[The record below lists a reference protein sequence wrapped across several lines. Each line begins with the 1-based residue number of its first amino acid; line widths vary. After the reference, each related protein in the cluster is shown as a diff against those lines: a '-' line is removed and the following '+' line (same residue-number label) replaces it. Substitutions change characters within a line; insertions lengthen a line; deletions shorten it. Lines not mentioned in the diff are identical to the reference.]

1 MDPLQVLFFS
11 IPILMALGAAVGIA
25 AFGGAV
31 IGRPIVPLLLY
42 ISIFFV
48 FAQSSY
54 GSLEIERSNPVYAR
68 GTGQVFFPLLYWG
81 LLLILAWTWLGR
93 AFSHEKSSPMPAVL
107 GWLLAWLGLLVAHVV
122 VGALTG
128 VEIADAL
135 SASGFVGVVWMAP
148 LVLLMVWAGA
158 SRKPVSLG
166 LLTRLLVLAALA
178 KAAFGLGR
186 WAFFG
191 GDPANIYANAE
202 KLSIRLTYF
211 DIADNLVCVLG
222 MAAALSLLLVK
233 RSDKRSA
240 PWNWIYIFT
249 VVASLACIMLSY
261 RRTAWGGVVL
271 VMIYFF
277 MRMQAR
283 WRVPVLMVGVPLLL
297 VGLGIVI
304 GQRLNWRAG
313 ANPFDKFFFDLVSS
327 GSGAQGTRVL
337 ELRLAWEAF
346 TSSPIVGIG
355 SWGKYASSKLI
366 PWQDPA
372 SAGGFLHSG
381 LLHLTMKAGLVG
393 LFLTGGLLWAFV
405 RQARSVAAASTAEAR
420 ALVMAGVAGLLFM
433 TPDFLFGTPIGQVRT
448 MQLVALCLGLPCL
461 VAAVQWALA
470 RPVGERAP
478 NTLPMGNYRR
488 PLGVG

>member
-11 IPILMALGAAVGIA
+11 IPFLMALGAAVGIA

-42 ISIFFV
+42 LSIFFV

-54 GSLEIERSNPVYAR
+54 GSLEIARSNPVYGR

-81 LLLILAWTWLGR
+81 LLLVLAWTWLGR
-93 AFSHEKSSPMPAVL
+93 AFSHEISPPMPAVL
-107 GWLLAWLGLLVAHVV
+107 GWLLAWLGLLIAHVV
-122 VGALTG
+122 VGALNG

-148 LVLLMVWAGA
+148 LVLLMLWAGA
-158 SRKPVSLG
+158 SRRPVSLAM
-166 LLTRLLVLAALA
+166 LARLLVLAALA
-178 KAAFGLGR
+178 KAGFGLGR

-191 GDPANIYANAE
+191 GDPANIYATAE
-202 KLSIRLTYF
+202 KLNIRLTYF
-211 DIADNLVCVLG
+211 DIADSLVCMLG

-233 RSDKRSA
+233 RSDTRSA
-240 PWNWIYIFT
+240 PWDRIYAVT
-249 VVASLACIMLSY
+249 VLASLACIMLSY
-261 RRTAWGGVVL
+261 RRTAWGGLVL

-277 MRMQAR
+277 VRMQSR
-283 WRVPVLMVGVPLLL
+283 WRVPVLMVGVPVAL
-297 VGLGIVI
+297 VGLSIVI

-313 ANPFDKFFFDLVSS
+313 ANPLDKFFFDLVSS

-346 TSSPIVGIG
+346 ANSPIVGIG

-366 PWQDPA
+366 PWQVA
-372 SAGGFLHSG
+372 SAGSFLHSG
-381 LLHLTMKAGLVG
+381 VLHLTMKAGLVG
-393 LFLTGGLLWAFV
+393 LFLTGGLLWAFA
-405 RQARSVAAASTAEAR
+405 RQACSVATSSTAEAR
-420 ALVMAGVAGLLFM
+420 ALVIAGVAGLLFM

-448 MQLVALCLGLPCL
+448 MQLLAFCLGLPCL

-470 RPVGERAP
+470 RAIWERAP
-478 NTLPMGNYRR
+478 NTLSTRNHRR

>member
-42 ISIFFV
+42 IAIFFV

-54 GSLEIERSNPVYAR
+54 GSLEVARANPVYAR

-93 AFSHEKSSPMPAVL
+93 AFSHEQSSPMPGVL

-122 VGALTG
+122 VGVLTG
-128 VEIADAL
+128 AEIADAL

-166 LLTRLLVLAALA
+166 MLTRLLVLAALA

-240 PWNWIYIFT
+240 PWNWIYIIT

-327 GSGAQGTRVL
+327 GSSAQGTRVL

-346 TSSPIVGIG
+346 TNSPIVGIG

-366 PWQDPA
+366 PWQ
-372 SAGGFLHSG
+372 AGSEGSFLHSG

-393 LFLTGGLLWAFV
+393 LFLTGGLLWAFA
-405 RQARSVAAASTAEAR
+405 RQARSVAAASTAEGR
-420 ALVMAGVAGLLFM
+420 ALVMAGVAGLLFEV
-433 TPDFLFGTPIGQVRT
+433 PDFLFGTPIGQVRT
-448 MQLVALCLGLPCL
+448 MQLWAFCLGLPCL
-461 VAAVQWALA
+461 VASAQWALA
-470 RPVGERAP
+470 PPVGERAP
-478 NTLPMGNYRR
+478 NTLPMGKYRR

>member
-11 IPILMALGAAVGIA
+11 IPLLMALGAAVGIA

-42 ISIFFV
+42 VSIFFV

-54 GSLEIERSNPVYAR
+54 GSLDISRFNPVYSR

-93 AFSHEKSSPMPAVL
+93 AFSRERSPPMSSVL
-107 GWLLAWLGLLVAHVV
+107 AWLLAWLGLLVAHVV
-122 VGALTG
+122 VGALNG

-135 SASGFVGVVWMAP
+135 GSYGFVGVVWMAP

-158 SRKPVSLG
+158 SRKPVSLAM
-166 LLTRLLVLAALA
+166 LARLLVLAALA
-178 KAAFGLGR
+178 KAAFGLVR

-191 GDPANIYANAE
+191 GDPANIYATAE
-202 KLSIRLTYF
+202 KLNIRLTYF
-211 DIADNLVCVLG
+211 DIADSLVCVFG
-222 MAAALSLLLVK
+222 MAVALSLLLVK

-240 PWNWIYIFT
+240 PWDRIYAVT

-277 MRMQAR
+277 IRMQPR
-283 WRVPVLMVGVPLLL
+283 WRVPVLMVGVPAVL

-304 GQRLNWRAG
+304 GQRLNWRSG

-327 GSGAQGTRVL
+327 GSGSQGTRVL

-346 TSSPIVGIG
+346 TNSPIVGIG
-355 SWGKYASSKLI
+355 SWGKYASSNLI
-366 PWQDPA
+366 PWQAA
-372 SAGGFLHSG
+372 SAGSFLHSG
-381 LLHLTMKAGLVG
+381 VLHLTMKAGLVG
-393 LFLTGGLLWAFV
+393 LFLTGGLLWAFA
-405 RQARSVAAASTAEAR
+405 RQARSVAAASTAEGR
-420 ALVMAGVAGLLFM
+420 ALVIAGVAGLLFM
-433 TPDFLFGTPIGQVRT
+433 TPDFLFGTPIGQIRT
-448 MQLVALCLGLPCL
+448 MQLLALCLGLPCL

-470 RPVGERAP
+470 RPLGEHTP
-478 NTLPMGNYRR
+478 NMLPMRDYRR